1 MSRNKYEVF
10 QDKNSLRVQWANAVK
25 DFMREYEHQKEREE
39 DRQWVFNKVMDS
51 INFKIVDNAS
61 AEIEK
66 IADEIK
72 RLKK

>member
-10 QDKNSLRVQWANAVK
+10 QDKNSLSVQLANAVK

-51 INFKIVDNAS
+51 INFKIVDKAS
-61 AEIEK
+61 PAIEK
-66 IADEIK
+66 IADEIN
-72 RLKK
+72 RLIK

>member
-1 MSRNKYEVF
+1 MRRNKYEVF

-61 AEIEK
+61 PAIEK
-66 IADEIK
+66 IADEIN
-72 RLKK
+72 RLIK

>member
-10 QDKNSLRVQWANAVK
+10 QDKNSLSVQLANAVK

-51 INFKIVDNAS
+51 INIKIVDNAS
-61 AEIEK
+61 PAIEK
-66 IADEIK
+66 IADEIN
-72 RLKK
+72 RLIK

>member
-61 AEIEK
+61 PAIEK
-66 IADEIK
+66 IAGEIN
-72 RLKK
+72 RLIK